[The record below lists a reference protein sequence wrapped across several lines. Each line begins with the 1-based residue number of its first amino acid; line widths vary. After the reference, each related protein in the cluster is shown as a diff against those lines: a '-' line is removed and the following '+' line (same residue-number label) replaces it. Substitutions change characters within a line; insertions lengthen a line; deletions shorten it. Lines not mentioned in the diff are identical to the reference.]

1 MKIIVAGLMLVVGLH
16 VSAVVA
22 QPIGDTAFVSV
33 NVVPMDRSRVLWN
46 HTVVVQGSV
55 ITALGPASTTRVP
68 PGARRIE
75 GRGTTY
81 LLPGLADMHTHV
93 LDVKE
98 LPSYTANGV
107 TTILHLGGA
116 PNLLVANA
124 NSAIEQGAVIG
135 PHIFFSL
142 LVDGPPVSVDGVF
155 AVATPNEARQAVEF
169 ASVNGYDF
177 IKVYNK
183 LTASDFAAIVEEAQR
198 TGLSVIGH
206 GVRAVSL
213 PQALFQGQVMVSHA
227 EEFFYTAFDNQRDS
241 TLIPSVVAETL
252 DSGAF
257 VTPNLSTLE
266 ALSEQWGK
274 PEVVAQFLAD
284 PRAQLLIPLM
294 RESWASRDYVS
305 REGGI
310 AMMTEFM
317 RTFVSALHE
326 AGVPLMTGTDSP
338 VIPGMYPGY
347 SLHHDIQTLVDIGL
361 TPYQAL
367 TAATRIPGEFIAK
380 YVPTADRFGLVEI
393 GMKADLIMLSA
404 NPLEDI
410 VTLKSPLG
418 VMSAGKWYSDVELEA
433 ALADQREKF
442 DALLE

>member
-1 MKIIVAGLMLVVGLH
+1 MNAILAGLMLWIGLH
-16 VSAVVA
+16 VSAAVA
-22 QPIGDTAFVSV
+22 QPIGDTAFISV
-33 NVVPMDRSRVLWN
+33 NVVPMDQSRVLWN

-55 ITALGPASTTRVP
+55 ITALGPASTTQVP
-68 PGARRIE
+68 PDARRIE
-75 GRGTTY
+75 GRGTAY

-93 LDVKE
+93 LDVQE
-98 LPSYTANGV
+98 LLSYTANGV
-107 TTILHLGGA
+107 TTILHMGQA
-116 PNLLVANA
+116 SDSFVASA
-124 NSAIEQGAVIG
+124 NEAIEQGAAIG
-135 PHIFFSL
+135 PHIYFSL
-142 LVDGPPVSVDGVF
+142 MVDGPPASVDGVF

-213 PQALFQGQVMVSHA
+213 PQALFQGQVMVAHA

-284 PRAQLLIPLM
+284 PRAQVLIPLM
-294 RESWASRDYVS
+294 RESWVSRDYVT

-310 AMMTEFM
+310 GLMVEFL
-317 RTFVSALHE
+317 RTFVAALNE

-347 SLHHDIQTLVDIGL
+347 SLHHDIQTLIDIGL

-367 TAATRIPGEFIAK
+367 TAATRTPGDFIAK
-380 YVPTADRFGLVEI
+380 YVPTADRFGIVEA
-393 GMKADLIMLSA
+393 GMKADLIMVSA

-410 VTLKSPLG
+410 ETLKSPLG
-418 VMSAGKWYSDVELEA
+418 VMSAGRWLSDVELEA
-433 ALADQREKF
+433 VLADQKAKF